1 MRLTS
6 IGFLSALALMFSTTV
21 RAQQTARPLQAAAPA
36 ANGAAAALPPGYM
49 IGAGDVLSIVF
60 WRDKDMSADVT
71 VRPDGKIS
79 IPLINDIVAA
89 GSTPEELRARL
100 TAAAGKLVTD
110 PDVTVVVKEIR
121 SRNVYI
127 TGQVV
132 KPSTY
137 PMNGDITVLQLI
149 AVAGGLQDWA
159 KSKDIVILRTEDGKP
174 RSFKFNYKDVI
185 EQKRPADNIA
195 LKPGDTVVVP

>member
-1 MRLTS
+1 MRLTT
-6 IGFLSALALMFSTTV
+6 IGLLSALMLMSSTIG
-21 RAQQTARPLQAAAPA
+21 RAQQPARPLQAGGPA
-36 ANGAAAALPPGYM
+36 ANGTATAVPPGYM
-49 IGAGDVLSIVF
+49 IGAGDLLSIVF

-79 IPLINDIVAA
+79 IPLINEIVAA

-100 TAAAGKLVTD
+100 TEAAGKLITD
-110 PDVTVVVKEIR
+110 PDVTVVVKEIH

-127 TGQVV
+127 TGNIA

-137 PMNGDITVLQLI
+137 PMNGEMTVLQLI
-149 AVAGGLQDWA
+149 AVSGGLLDWA
-159 KSKDIVILRTEDGKP
+159 HSKDIKIIRTENGKQ
-174 RSFKFNYKDVI
+174 RVFQFNYKDFL
-185 EQKRPADNIA
+185 EQRRPADNIV

>member
-1 MRLTS
+1 MRLTT
-6 IGFLSALALMFSTTV
+6 IGLLSALMLTFSTPG
-21 RAQQTARPLQAAAPA
+21 RAQQPARPLQAGAPA
-36 ANGAAAALPPGYM
+36 ANGTAIAVPPGYM
-49 IGAGDVLSIVF
+49 IGAGDLLSIVF

-79 IPLINDIVAA
+79 IPLINEIVAA

-100 TAAAGKLVTD
+100 MEAAGKLITD
-110 PDVTVVVKEIR
+110 PDVTVVVKEIH

-127 TGQVV
+127 TGSVA

-137 PMNGDITVLQLI
+137 PMNGEMTVLQLI
-149 AVAGGLQDWA
+149 AVSGGLLDWA
-159 KSKDIVILRTEDGKP
+159 KKNNISIIRVENGKQ
-174 RSFKFNYKDVI
+174 RVFKFNYNDVV
-185 EQKRPADNIA
+185 EQRRPNDNIV